1 MPVQVYLGSFAIS
14 KEDRVAVEVC
24 MVPAVVVLLLVP
36 HQAGQHIPCWN
47 IIRVRFWARVLHEG
61 QGAL

>member
-1 MPVQVYLGSFAIS
+1 MPVQVYLGSLAIS
-14 KEDRVAVEVC
+14 KQDLVAVEVC
-24 MVPAVVVLLLVP
+24 MVPAVVVVLLVP
-36 HQAGQHIPCWN
+36 HQAGQYIPCWK

>member
-1 MPVQVYLGSFAIS
+1 MAIS
-14 KEDRVAVEVC
+14 KEDLVAVEVC
-24 MVPAVVVLLLVP
+24 MVPAVVVVLLVP
-36 HQAGQHIPCWN
+36 HQAGQYIPCWK

>member
-1 MPVQVYLGSFAIS
+1 MS
-14 KEDRVAVEVC
+14 KEDLVAVEVC
-24 MVPAVVVLLLVP
+24 MVLAVVVVVLLVP
-36 HQAGQHIPCWN
+36 HQAGQYIPCWK